1 MIINEHPF
9 LAHMSRQPLTDLTI
23 GDLLG
28 RKNGYATSSREL
40 LIKTSSTTKMNQAD
54 TAKRYA
60 NRVKEKFPGLQPMLK
75 QYVSTSLQDEKL
87 VKRLY

>member
-1 MIINEHPF
+1 MDE
-9 LAHMSRQPLTDLTI
+9 
-23 GDLLG
+23 
-28 RKNGYATSSREL
+28 
-40 LIKTSSTTKMNQAD
+40 AD

-60 NRVKEKFPGLQPMLK
+60 NQVKEKFPGLQPMLK